1 MLFNDYKNVKTII
14 FSELPQQDKIKYFNF
29 LLEND
34 INFSRDE
41 TGNYVALV
49 KVLNPAFYSGAEGTP
64 NPNTSPVKKTQSNVD
79 ESKKEDEKDGIKIIS
94 DKKKG
99 QNASK
104 SMPKNVANKSKQGNY
119 KGYSNYNE
127 DNSIKNKKKNPHKSN
142 EHFEKDK
149 KVMQKKNFLDLFEG
163 RYQKFI
169 EIVNPLVG
177 IRGKRM
183 NLNELRYCIEEI
195 YSIRFINDTNNI
207 KENNG
212 EGESFP
218 FPNFVLEFMYNKYIK
233 KPAVDQH
240 SLDLILSIDF
250 FKNKDTIIS
259 IFSKFL
265 NEELDPDDLEFYL
278 YVRSCIEKELNT
290 MFIEIARQQT
300 KKGTGLN
307 EEEKEKSCLT
317 IKSCL
322 NLANNIYGED
332 QEELLNNFMNKIE
345 EILTEQKNNGVKK
358 NLIEADKILFIT
370 LNDYHENKY
379 RNNGNN
385 NNFDGKTKLKNVT
398 GNNKLSTYEN
408 IQKSYGQ
415 TNVVNQEE
423 KINRLK
429 IILCTYI
436 KEKEL
441 DVFFDKLLTSYM
453 VYEKSKN
460 NVEEIMAGIKELV
473 SKKVNL
479 LIKILFDG
487 DEKAWFNSL
496 KLNETDKDAKDYF
509 VNLNGMIYE
518 MLQIEKLSDI
528 PENKVELFGQTL
540 LSTPELNNQINKLVM
555 KRFE

>member
-1 MLFNDYKNVKTII
+1 M
-14 FSELPQQDKIKYFNF
+14 
-29 LLEND
+29 
-34 INFSRDE
+34 
-41 TGNYVALV
+41 
-49 KVLNPAFYSGAEGTP
+49 
-64 NPNTSPVKKTQSNVD
+64 
-79 ESKKEDEKDGIKIIS
+79 
-94 DKKKG
+94 
-99 QNASK
+99 
-104 SMPKNVANKSKQGNY
+104 
-119 KGYSNYNE
+119 
-127 DNSIKNKKKNPHKSN
+127 
-142 EHFEKDK
+142 
-149 KVMQKKNFLDLFEG
+149 DLFEG

-169 EIVNPLVG
+169 ELVNPLVG

-183 NLNELRYCIEEI
+183 NINELRYCIEEI

-212 EGESFP
+212 EGENLP
-218 FPNFVLEFMYNKYIK
+218 FPNFVLEFLSNKYIK

-250 FKNKDTIIS
+250 FKNKDIIVA
-259 IFSKFL
+259 IFAKFL
-265 NEELDPDDLEFYL
+265 NEELDSDDLEFYL

-290 MFIEIARQQT
+290 MFIELARQQT
-300 KKGTGLN
+300 RKASGLN
-307 EEEKEKSCLT
+307 DEEREKSCLS

-322 NLANNIYGED
+322 NLANNIYGDE
-332 QEELLNNFMNKIE
+332 QEELLNAFMNKIE
-345 EILTEQKNNGVKK
+345 EILTEQKNNGVKR

-379 RNNGNN
+379 NNGNN
-385 NNFDGKTKLKNVT
+385 NNLDGKIKSKNNS

-408 IQKSYGQ
+408 IQKNYGQ
-415 TNVVNQEE
+415 SNNINQEE
-423 KINRLK
+423 KISRLK
-429 IILCTYI
+429 IILSTYI

-460 NVEEIMAGIKELV
+460 NVEEIMASIKDLV

-487 DEKAWFNSL
+487 DEKGWFNSL
-496 KLNETDKDAKDYF
+496 KLKETDKDAKEYF
-509 VNLNGMIYE
+509 VSLTGMIND
-518 MLQIEKLSDI
+518 MLQIEKLHDI
-528 PENKVELFGQTL
+528 PENMVELFGQTL